1 MMRIN
6 IAVHGR
12 FYDFHLAAALLRQG
26 HDVQLLTNYPPH
38 SAAQWFSADR
48 TRGFV
53 LHGLM
58 SRAAG
63 RIAGGEPPQ
72 LIEAGL
78 KHMFGTWAA
87 RHNAADMPDLVHCWS
102 GIAEESLRACRKQ
115 TICTVAR
122 GSAHIREQF
131 ALLAE
136 EEARVGRK
144 LEKPSSWII
153 AREEREYA
161 LARRVIVASEFA
173 RDSFVKQGHPATQVS
188 AVPLVHSEP
197 AFAAS
202 APEIEARVK
211 RLRAG
216 APLRVLYAGLISYR
230 KGMHDM
236 LTVMQALG
244 ARMEFRMVG
253 TVLPECRDL
262 VKQAAR
268 HAAVEAAVP
277 ERQLKDVYAWGDVF
291 VLPTIEDGFAVV
303 LTQAQAAGLPILT
316 TTNCGGPDIIANGGQ
331 GWTTPIR
338 SPHAIVE
345 QLEWCNDNREAMASM
360 VERLHA
366 TPAPRTWDDVARD
379 FIKAAT
385 E

>member
-1 MMRIN
+1 MRIN

-26 HDVQLLTNYPPH
+26 HDVQLLTNYPPR
-38 SAAQWFSADR
+38 AVAPWFSPEH

-53 LHGLM
+53 MHGLLT
-58 SRAAG
+58 RAVG
-63 RIAGGEPPQ
+63 KIARGEAPS
-72 LIEAGL
+72 LIEASL
-78 KHMFGTWAA
+78 KHMFGRWAA
-87 RHNAADMPDLVHCWS
+87 RHNAAEMPDIVHCWS

-131 ALLAE
+131 ALLAAE
-136 EEARVGRK
+136 ERRVGRK
-144 LEKPSSWII
+144 LDKPSSWII

-161 LARRVIVASEFA
+161 LARRVIVASQFA
-173 RDSFVKQGHPATQVS
+173 RDTFIKQGHPAQQV
-188 AVPLVHSEP
+188 AVVQPPPSEP
-197 AFAAS
+197 AFAARV
-202 APEIEARVK
+202 PDVEARIA
-211 RLRAG
+211 RLRSG
-216 APLRVLYAGLISYR
+216 APLRVLYTGLISYR

-236 LTVMQALG
+236 LQVLQSLS

-253 TVLPECRDL
+253 TVLPECRDF
-262 VKQAAR
+262 VQQAAR
-268 HAAVEAAVP
+268 HAVIERAVP
-277 ERQLKDVYAWGDVF
+277 ERELKDVYAWGDVF
-291 VLPTIEDGFAVV
+291 LLPTIEDGFAVV

-331 GWTTPIR
+331 GWVTAIR
-338 SPHAIVE
+338 SPDAIVQ
-345 QLEWCNDNREAMASM
+345 QLEWCNDNREALVAM
-360 VERLHA
+360 VEQLHMN
-366 TPAPRTWDDVARD
+366 PAPRTWDDVARD

>member
-1 MMRIN
+1 MRIN

-26 HDVQLLTNYPPH
+26 HDVQLLTNYPPR
-38 SAAQWFSADR
+38 AVAPWFSPQH

-53 LHGLM
+53 MHGLLT
-58 SRAAG
+58 RAVG
-63 RIAGGEPPQ
+63 KIARGEAPS
-72 LIEAGL
+72 LIEAAL
-78 KHMFGTWAA
+78 KHMFGRWAA
-87 RHNAADMPDLVHCWS
+87 RHNATEMPDIVHCWS

-115 TICTVAR
+115 TVCTVAR

-131 ALLAE
+131 TLLAAE
-136 EEARVGRK
+136 ERRVGRK

-161 LARRVIVASEFA
+161 LARRVIVASQFA
-173 RDSFVKQGHPATQVS
+173 RDTFIKQGQPAEQV
-188 AVPLVHSEP
+188 AVVQLPASEP
-197 AFAAS
+197 AFAAR
-202 APEIEARVK
+202 APDVEARIE
-211 RLRAG
+211 RLRSG
-216 APLRVLYAGLISYR
+216 APLRVLYTGLISYR

-236 LTVMQALG
+236 LEVLQALG

-253 TVLPECRDL
+253 TVLPECRDF
-262 VKQAAR
+262 VQQAAR
-268 HAAVEAAVP
+268 HAVIEPAVP
-277 ERQLKDVYAWGDVF
+277 ERELEDVYAWGDIF

-316 TTNCGGPDIIANGGQ
+316 TTNCGGPDIIASGGQ
-331 GWTTPIR
+331 GWVAAIR
-338 SPHAIVE
+338 SPQAIIE
-345 QLEWCNDNREAMASM
+345 QLEWCDDNREAVAAM
-360 VERLHA
+360 VEQLHMN
-366 TPAPRTWDDVARD
+366 PAPRTWDDVARD

>member
-1 MMRIN
+1 MRIN

-26 HDVQLLTNYPPH
+26 HEVKLLTNYPPA
-38 SAAQWFSADR
+38 SVARWFTPEH

-53 LHGLM
+53 THGLLT
-58 SRAAG
+58 RAVG
-63 RIAGGEPPQ
+63 KIARGEPPQ

-78 KHMFGTWAA
+78 KHMFGRWAA
-87 RHNAADMPDLVHCWS
+87 RHNAADMPDIVHCWS

-115 TICTVAR
+115 AICTVAR

-161 LARRVIVASEFA
+161 LARRVIVASSFA
-173 RDSFVKQGHPATQVS
+173 RATFIKQGQPLDQVT
-188 AVPLVHSEP
+188 AVPIVHREP
-197 AFAAS
+197 AFAADT
-202 APEIEARVK
+202 PEIEARIK

-216 APLRVLYAGLISYR
+216 APLRILYTGLISYR

-236 LTVMQALG
+236 LAVLQTLG
-244 ARMEFRMVG
+244 RRMEFRMVG
-253 TVLPECRDL
+253 TVLPECGDFAR
-262 VKQAAR
+262 QASQHAR
-268 HAAVEAAVP
+268 IEAAVA
-277 ERQLKDVYAWGDVF
+277 ERELKDVYAWGDVF
-291 VLPTIEDGFAVV
+291 VLPTIEDGYAVV
-303 LTQAQAAGLPILT
+303 LAQAQAAGLPILT

-331 GWTTPIR
+331 GWVTPIR
-338 SPHAIVE
+338 SPDAIAA
-345 QLEWCNDNREAMASM
+345 QLRWCDDNREAVAAM
-360 VERLHA
+360 VEQLHTA
-366 TPAPRTWDDVARD
+366 PPPRTWDDVARD
-379 FIKAAT
+379 FIEAAT
-385 E
+385 A